1 MNQNRIFNLYFINIG
16 INISYRLEKLE
27 AKGESGMIITKGKQA
42 LAFLLTGIALV
53 VCNNAAFAQAEDSSE
68 FFDQKIAESVAVGQI
83 MDVSVTF
90 KNTSSNSWALEK
102 GYKLVFVG
110 ADDPETWGISAISM
124 PADTKVELNGLVKF
138 NFAVTAPSK
147 PGIYK
152 MQWQMTNKELK
163 QFGEKSPIIAVA
175 VSETDLQ
182 AKFVSQ
188 LMPNTLKSKSN
199 YKVTLQYQNTG
210 SSAWSNKSGFSL
222 IPANR
227 KVFKAW
233 GISSVQL
240 PANRTISPGEFLTLN
255 IPLKTPEKAGVFPF
269 QWQIAKNGNA
279 FGDKSPII
287 DIRVESGESPHQ
299 AEIVFQRVPK
309 SMKAGT
315 QYDVAIVVKNT
326 GTSMWTADSVS
337 LVSQAPARNLDW
349 FINNVEMQE
358 KDMVLPGNMKSFA
371 FKVVAPSKPGIYN
384 FQWQLHDKK
393 VGFFGP
399 RTPYEQIRVSK

>member
-1 MNQNRIFNLYFINIG
+1 
-16 INISYRLEKLE
+16 
-27 AKGESGMIITKGKQA
+27 MIKKSGKQA
-42 LAFLLTGIALV
+42 LTSALIGILLAIF
-53 VCNNAAFAQAEDSSE
+53 NNTAMAQAEDDSE
-68 FFDQKIAESVAVGQI
+68 FFDQKISESIAIGQT

-90 KNTSSNSWALEK
+90 KNTSSNSWSPEK
-102 GYKLVFVG
+102 GYKLVFIG

-124 PADTKVELNGLVKF
+124 SEDTKIELNGLAKF
-138 NFAVTAPSK
+138 EFTVTAPSK

-152 MQWQMTNKELK
+152 MQWQMTNKELN
-163 QFGEKSPIIAVA
+163 QFGEKSPIVAIA

-188 LMPNTLKSKSN
+188 LVPNTLKSDSN
-199 YKVTLQYQNTG
+199 YKVTMQYQNTG

-222 IPANR
+222 IPANNG
-227 KVFKAW
+227 VYKAW

-240 PANRTISPGEFLTLN
+240 PENRTISPGEFLTLN
-255 IPLKTPEKAGVFPF
+255 IPVKTPKRPGSYPF
-269 QWQIAKNGNA
+269 QWQIAKNGTA
-279 FGDKSPII
+279 FGDKSPVINV
-287 DIRVESGESPHQ
+287 RVESGKSPHQ
-299 AEIVFQRVPK
+299 AEIVFQKVPK
-309 SMKAGT
+309 TMQAGS
-315 QYDVAIVVKNT
+315 QYEVTVVVKNT
-326 GTSMWTADSVS
+326 GTSMWTSDSVS

-349 FINNVEMQE
+349 FINNVEMQS

-399 RTPYEQIRVSK
+399 KTPFEQIRVTK

>member
-1 MNQNRIFNLYFINIG
+1 MRE
-16 INISYRLEKLE
+16 S
-27 AKGESGMIITKGKQA
+27 KGTQA
-42 LAFLLTGIALV
+42 LVTALLGILLSIFTNTAL
-53 VCNNAAFAQAEDSSE
+53 AQAEDSSE
-68 FFDQKIAESVAVGQI
+68 FFDQKISESIAIGQD
-83 MDVSVTF
+83 MDVTVTF
-90 KNTSSNSWALEK
+90 KNTSSNSWSLEK
-102 GYKLVFVG
+102 GYKLVFIG
-110 ADDPETWGISAISM
+110 SDKPETWGISVVSM
-124 PADTKVELNGLVKF
+124 PENSKIELNGLATFKF
-138 NFAVTAPSK
+138 TVTAPSK

-152 MQWQMTNKELK
+152 MQWQMTNKELN
-163 QFGEKSPIIAVA
+163 QFGEKSPVIAIA

-188 LMPNTLKSKSN
+188 LVPNTLKSDSN

-222 IPANR
+222 VPANN
-227 KVFKAW
+227 KVYKAW

-240 PANRTISPGEFLTLN
+240 PRNRTISPGEFLTLN
-255 IPLKTPEKAGVFPF
+255 IPVKTPKKTGTFPF

-279 FGDKSPII
+279 FGDKSPVINV
-287 DIRVESGESPHQ
+287 RVESGKSPHQ

-309 SMKAGT
+309 SMKAGG
-315 QYDVAIVVKNT
+315 QYDVTVVVKNT
-326 GTSMWTADSVS
+326 GTSMWTADSVT

-371 FKVVAPSKPGIYN
+371 FKVVAPQKPGIYN

-399 RTPYEQIRVSK
+399 KTPYEQIRVTK

>member
-1 MNQNRIFNLYFINIG
+1 MIKISWKLNLSSALLGIFF
-16 INISYRLEKLE
+16 
-27 AKGESGMIITKGKQA
+27 A
-42 LAFLLTGIALV
+42 AFNSMV
-53 VCNNAAFAQAEDSSE
+53 FAQAEDSSE
-68 FFDQKIAESVAVGQI
+68 FFDQKISESLAIGQS
-83 MDVSVTF
+83 MDISVTF
-90 KNTSSNSWALEK
+90 KNTSSNSWSSEK

-110 ADDPETWGISAISM
+110 ADEPETWGISAVSM
-124 PADTKVELNGLVKF
+124 PADAKIELNGLAKF
-138 NFAVTAPSK
+138 EFTVTAPSK

-152 MQWQMTNKELK
+152 IQWQMTNKELN
-163 QFGEKSPIIAVA
+163 QFGEKSPIVAIA

-188 LMPNTLKSKSN
+188 LVPNTLKSNSN

-222 IPANR
+222 IPATN
-227 KVFKAW
+227 KVNKSW

-240 PANRTISPGEFLTLN
+240 PANRTTAPGEFLTLN
-255 IPLKTPEKAGVFPF
+255 IPVKTPKKPGTYPF
-269 QWQIAKNGNA
+269 QWQIAKNGTG
-279 FGDKSPII
+279 FGDKSPVINV
-287 DIRVESGESPHQ
+287 RVESGKSPHQ

-309 SMKAGT
+309 SMKAGN
-315 QYDVAIVVKNT
+315 QYDVAVVVKNT

-371 FKVVAPSKPGIYN
+371 FKVVAPQKPGIYN

-399 RTPYEQIRVSK
+399 RTPYEQIRVTK